1 MIDISKTVLALSVA
15 PDNVTQEELRDI
27 DECLRVLYTTPMG
40 SQEGDRRLG
49 INVEAV
55 LERIVS
61 DIPAP
66 QGDAA
71 AAEEMWQQVLEIL
84 KSEKKRS
91 MVACAAGGHA
101 IDYVNGNGEIVH
113 IRESEIIKGID
124 VDRLADTLLKDGWGR
139 AEVDVITRLITICGL
154 RWE

>member
-55 LERIVS
+55 L
-61 DIPAP
+61 DK
-66 QGDAA
+66 G
-71 AAEEMWQQVLEIL
+71 
-84 KSEKKRS
+84 
-91 MVACAAGGHA
+91 AAGRVYGRRYA
-101 IDYVNGNGEIVH
+101 TRND
-113 IRESEIIKGID
+113 RAKGGVYD
-124 VDRLADTLLKDGWGR
+124 CHRLRNLQTCQR
-139 AEVDVITRLITICGL
+139 
-154 RWE
+154 